1 MSKPGNCYRNST
13 VKEQKTL
20 AENGR
25 RRKGRA
31 RREEENI
38 YRKKEEKTKMNK
50 IARRRPTRVEGK
62 ELEKETK
69 RKNRKKEPGKKNTRR
84 K

>member
-1 MSKPGNCYRNST
+1 MK
-13 VKEQKTL
+13 
-20 AENGR
+20 
-25 RRKGRA
+25 
-31 RREEENI
+31 
-38 YRKKEEKTKMNK
+38 K

>member
-1 MSKPGNCYRNST
+1 MK
-13 VKEQKTL
+13 
-20 AENGR
+20 
-25 RRKGRA
+25 
-31 RREEENI
+31 
-38 YRKKEEKTKMNK
+38 K

-69 RKNRKKEPGKKNTRR
+69 RKNRKKEPGKKNTGR

>member
-1 MSKPGNCYRNST
+1 
-13 VKEQKTL
+13 
-20 AENGR
+20 
-25 RRKGRA
+25 
-31 RREEENI
+31 
-38 YRKKEEKTKMNK
+38 MNK

-69 RKNRKKEPGKKNTRR
+69 RKNRKKEQGKKNMRRR